1 MDKQEEESRRNLE
14 KIQELENEIESLKNG
29 IKNRNVLSNSVL
41 LNLIGIGVF
50 IYGSADGGIF
60 YIILGVFLVFFSI
73 LYLSVKST

>member
-50 IYGSADGGIF
+50 I
-60 YIILGVFLVFFSI
+60 
-73 LYLSVKST
+73 